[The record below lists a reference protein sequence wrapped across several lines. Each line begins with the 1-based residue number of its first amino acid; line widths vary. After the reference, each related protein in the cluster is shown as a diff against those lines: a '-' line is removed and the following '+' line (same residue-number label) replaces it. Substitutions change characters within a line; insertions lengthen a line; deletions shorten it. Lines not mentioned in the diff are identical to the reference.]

1 MRRRSFL
8 RTTVGA
14 GAAMTLPPSILQA
27 CRPDPAPVSGGLD
40 HVGVQLYTIRE
51 LVQDDMAG
59 ALAAVAEIGYRE
71 VEFAGYF
78 DHDPVEIRSWLDG
91 AGLTAPAAHVFPLDA
106 DDLGPVL
113 ESASVLGH
121 RYLVVPW
128 IPSEQRETLD
138 GYRRVAE
145 RFNTV
150 ALAVRE
156 AGLQFAYHN
165 HDFEFEPIDGQ
176 VPFDVLLEETDPDLV
191 QIELDLF
198 WIIHGGGDPLDY
210 FARYPGRYPMVHVK
224 DRLAD
229 GTMVDVGDGAV
240 DFTAIFSR
248 SEEAGI
254 RHYFVEHDQP
264 DDALESIRR
273 SYAYLEGMMV
283 RK

>member
-1 MRRRSFL
+1 MQRRSFVRATL
-8 RTTVGA
+8 GA
-14 GAAMTLPPSILQA
+14 GAALALPSSILQA
-27 CRPDPAPVSGGLD
+27 CRAEPAPVVGGID
-40 HVGVQLYTIRE
+40 PIGVQLYTIRD
-51 LVQDDMAG
+51 LVRDDMAG
-59 ALAAVAEIGYRE
+59 ALSSVAEIGYRE

-91 AGLTAPAAHVFPLDA
+91 AGLTAPAAHVFPLEVN
-106 DDLGPVL
+106 DLGPVL

-128 IPSEQRETLD
+128 IPSEQRQTLD

-165 HDFEFEPIDGQ
+165 HDFEFEPMDGQ
-176 VPFDVLLEETDPDLV
+176 IPFDVLLEETDPDLV

-198 WIIHGGGDPLDY
+198 WIVNGGGDPVDY
-210 FARYPGRYPMVHVK
+210 FSCYPGRYPLVHVK

-229 GTMVDVGDGAV
+229 GTMVDVGQGAI
-240 DFTAIFSR
+240 DFPAILAH

-254 RHYFVEHDQP
+254 EHYFVEHDRP
-264 DDALESIRR
+264 EDPLESIRE
-273 SYAYLEGMMV
+273 SYRYLTLMTIEG
-283 RK
+283 